1 MNVFKTQPYSN
12 ELKVLWRFKDE
23 ATARRSSE
31 QLYER
36 FEGFR

>member
-12 ELKVLWRFKDE
+12 ELKGLWRFKDE
-23 ATARRSSE
+23 VTARRSSAE
-31 QLYER
+31 LYEK